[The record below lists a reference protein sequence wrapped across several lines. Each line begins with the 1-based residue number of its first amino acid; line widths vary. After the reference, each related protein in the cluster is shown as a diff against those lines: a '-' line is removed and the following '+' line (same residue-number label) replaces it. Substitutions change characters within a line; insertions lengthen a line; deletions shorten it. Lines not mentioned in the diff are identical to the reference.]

1 MTILAIS
8 QTQYSEISRNP
19 EAFLDGLI
27 IARESGVVTIALLN
41 DEQCLLR
48 IFEAPIDCENFSAGE
63 PVAFHREAGV
73 LACSNL
79 WVSAKELIIH
89 L

>member
-8 QTQYSEISRNP
+8 QSQYSEVSRNP

-27 IARESGVVTIALLN
+27 VAREAGVVTIALLN
-41 DEQCLLR
+41 DEKCLLR
-48 IFEAPIDCENFSAGE
+48 IFEAPIDCESFSAGE